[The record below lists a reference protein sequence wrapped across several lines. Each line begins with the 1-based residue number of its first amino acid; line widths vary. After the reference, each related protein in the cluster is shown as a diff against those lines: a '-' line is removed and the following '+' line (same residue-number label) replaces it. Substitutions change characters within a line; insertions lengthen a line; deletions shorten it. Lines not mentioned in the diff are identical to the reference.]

1 MDKNNSKIFLID
13 DDKEIR
19 VGISLLLKSIGYNI
33 ESFTSVS
40 EFLEF
45 ADHTGP
51 GCILLD
57 IFLGEETGLEMQSKI
72 EIKFETL
79 PIIYITGQGNIPMS
93 VQAMKKGAINFLQK
107 PIDDKELFNAIEE
120 GLKRSSTLITKNY
133 EIEKFKSLVNSLT
146 AREYEIFR
154 YVITGMLNKQIAA
167 ELGIAEHTV
176 KNHRLNITEK
186 LGVKSVAEMI
196 NIADKLNIKGAIVN
210 HTSQDSLNTSSL
222 PINRNID

>member
-1 MDKNNSKIFLID
+1 MNKNNTKIFLID

-19 VGISLLLKSIGYNI
+19 SGISLLLKSLGYNI
-33 ESFTSVS
+33 ESFKSVD
-40 EFLEF
+40 ELLEYS
-45 ADHTGP
+45 DYSGP

-57 IFLGEETGLEMQSKI
+57 IFLGEVSGLELQSKI

-93 VQAMKKGAINFLQK
+93 VEAIKKGALNFLQK
-107 PIDDKELFNAIEE
+107 PIDETELLKAIEE
-120 GLKRSSTLITKNY
+120 ALTRSDELIKKQN

-176 KNHRLNITEK
+176 KNHRLSITEK

-196 NIADKLNIKGAIVN
+196 YIAEKLSIK
-210 HTSQDSLNTSSL
+210 TS
-222 PINRNID
+222 RNSNSE

>member
-1 MDKNNSKIFLID
+1 MNKAESKIFLID
-13 DDKEIR
+13 DDEDIR
-19 VGISLLLKSIGYNI
+19 SGISLLLKSIGHNV
-33 ESFTSVS
+33 ESFKSVS

-57 IFLGEETGLEMQSKI
+57 IFLGEETGLELQSKI
-72 EIKFETL
+72 EIKFESL

-107 PIDDKELFNAIEE
+107 PIDDKELMKAIEE
-120 GLKRSSTLITKNY
+120 ALTTSDERIRKQN
-133 EIEKFKSLVNSLT
+133 EIEKFKSLVSSLT

-176 KNHRLNITEK
+176 KNHRLSITDK
-186 LGVKSVAEMI
+186 LGIKSVAEMI
-196 NIADKLNIKGAIVN
+196 YMAEKLSIK
-210 HTSQDSLNTSSL
+210 TS
-222 PINRNID
+222 

>member
-1 MDKNNSKIFLID
+1 MNKAESKIFLID
-13 DDKEIR
+13 DDEDIR
-19 VGISLLLKSIGYNI
+19 SGIALLLKSIGYNV
-33 ESFTSVS
+33 ESFKNVS

-57 IFLGEETGLEMQSKI
+57 IFLGEETGLELQSKI
-72 EIKFETL
+72 EIKFESL

-107 PIDDKELFNAIEE
+107 PIDDKELMKAIEE
-120 GLKRSSTLITKNY
+120 ALTTSDERIRKQN
-133 EIEKFKSLVNSLT
+133 EIEKFKSLVSSLT

-176 KNHRLNITEK
+176 KNHRLSITDK
-186 LGVKSVAEMI
+186 LGIKSVAEMI
-196 NIADKLNIKGAIVN
+196 YMAEKLSIK
-210 HTSQDSLNTSSL
+210 TS
-222 PINRNID
+222 

>member
-1 MDKNNSKIFLID
+1 MDKTNRKIFLID

-19 VGISLLLKSIGYNI
+19 SGISLLLKSLGYNI
-33 ESFTSVS
+33 ESFKSVD
-40 EFLEF
+40 EFLEY
-45 ADHTGP
+45 ADYSGS

-57 IFLGEETGLEMQSKI
+57 IFLGEESGLELQSKI
-72 EIKFETL
+72 EINFETL

-107 PIDDKELFNAIEE
+107 PIDDKELMKAIEE
-120 GLKRSSTLITKNY
+120 ALTRSGERIKKQN
-133 EIEKFKSLVNSLT
+133 EIEKFKSFVNSLT

-154 YVITGMLNKQIAA
+154 YIITGMLNKQIAA

-176 KNHRLNITEK
+176 KNHRLSITEK

-196 NIADKLNIKGAIVN
+196 YMAEKLSIK
-210 HTSQDSLNTSSL
+210 TS
-222 PINRNID
+222 RNSNSE

>member
-1 MDKNNSKIFLID
+1 MDKINRKIFLID

-19 VGISLLLKSIGYNI
+19 SGISLLLKSLGYNI
-33 ESFTSVS
+33 ESFKSVS
-40 EFLEF
+40 EFLEY
-45 ADHTGP
+45 ADCSGP

-72 EIKFETL
+72 EINFETL

-93 VQAMKKGAINFLQK
+93 VEAMKKGAINFLQK
-107 PIDDKELFNAIEE
+107 PIDDKELMKAIEE
-120 GLKRSSTLITKNY
+120 ALARSDERIKKRN

-176 KNHRLNITEK
+176 KNHRLSITEK

-196 NIADKLNIKGAIVN
+196 YIAEKLSIK
-210 HTSQDSLNTSSL
+210 TS
-222 PINRNID
+222 RNNNSE

>member
-1 MDKNNSKIFLID
+1 MNKAESKIFLID
-13 DDKEIR
+13 DDEDIR
-19 VGISLLLKSIGYNI
+19 SGISLLLKSIGHNV
-33 ESFTSVS
+33 ESFKSVS

-57 IFLGEETGLEMQSKI
+57 IFLGEETGLELQSKI
-72 EIKFETL
+72 EIKFESL

-107 PIDDKELFNAIEE
+107 PIDDKELMKAIEE
-120 GLKRSSTLITKNY
+120 ALSTSDERIRKQN
-133 EIEKFKSLVNSLT
+133 EIEKFKSLVSSLT

-176 KNHRLNITEK
+176 KNHRLSITEK
-186 LGVKSVAEMI
+186 LGIKSVAEMI
-196 NIADKLNIKGAIVN
+196 YMAEKLSIK
-210 HTSQDSLNTSSL
+210 TS
-222 PINRNID
+222 